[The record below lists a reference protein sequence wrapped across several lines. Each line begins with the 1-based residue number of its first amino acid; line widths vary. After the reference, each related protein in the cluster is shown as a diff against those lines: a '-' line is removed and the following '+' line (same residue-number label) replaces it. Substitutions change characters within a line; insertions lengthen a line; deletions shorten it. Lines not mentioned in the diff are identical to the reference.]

1 MGWRDPAGNLVKEG
15 TNVNRVKTWV
25 LIAALGG
32 LFVLIGGFIGGSN
45 GAAVALVIALLFNFA
60 MYWYSDKIAIA
71 TTRSK
76 PVAEAEYPE
85 LYRIVRGLTQERG
98 LPMPRIYVSDM
109 MQPNAFATGRN
120 PSHAA
125 VSVTKGI
132 LQILDERELRGVL
145 AHEISHVANRDIL
158 IGSVAAAIAMSITF
172 LARFAFFFGGSRD
185 ERNNPLGPFA
195 LIIAWVL
202 APIAAALIQM
212 AVSRSREYQAD
223 ESGAR
228 LSRDPDALASALRK
242 IEAAARQVP
251 APQSV
256 TPAQAHMF
264 IVNPFTGRRVQFANL
279 FSTHPPT
286 EARIERLQEIKQR
299 I

>member
-1 MGWRDPAGNLVKEG
+1 
-15 TNVNRVKTWV
+15 VNRVRTWV

-32 LFVLIGGFIGGSN
+32 LFVLIGGMIGGSN
-45 GAAVALVIALLFNFA
+45 GAVVALAIALIFNFS

-76 PVAEAEYPE
+76 PVTESDYPE
-85 LYRIVRGLTQERG
+85 LYRIVRELTQAKNM
-98 LPMPRIYVSDM
+98 PMPRIYVSEM
-109 MQPNAFATGRN
+109 LQPNAFATGRN
-120 PSHAA
+120 ANHAA
-125 VSVTKGI
+125 VAVTQGI
-132 LQILDERELRGVL
+132 LQVLDERELRGVL
-145 AHEISHVANRDIL
+145 AHELSHVANHDIL

-185 ERNNPLGPFA
+185 DRNNPLGPFA

-223 ESGAR
+223 ESGAY
-228 LSRDPDALASALRK
+228 LSHDPEALASALRK
-242 IEAAARQVP
+242 IEEVARKVP
-251 APQSV
+251 VPQSV
-256 TPAQAHMF
+256 SPAQAHMF
-264 IVNPFTGRRVQFANL
+264 IVNPFTGRKMQFANL

-286 EARIERLQEIKQR
+286 EARIARLEQIKQHL
-299 I
+299 